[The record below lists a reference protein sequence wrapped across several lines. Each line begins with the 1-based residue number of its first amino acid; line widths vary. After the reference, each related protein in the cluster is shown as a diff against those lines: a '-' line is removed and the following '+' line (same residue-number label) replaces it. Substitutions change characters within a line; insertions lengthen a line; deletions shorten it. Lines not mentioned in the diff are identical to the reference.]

1 MKRLA
6 LSVIAV
12 LFAICTVVAQERE
25 VVIACDWGDISATL
39 STPAEGSDVA
49 VLIIA
54 GSGPTDRNG
63 NSGQG
68 LNSYAYKM
76 LSDDLV
82 KGGVAVLRYDKRA
95 IGSSRLNDLTTIP
108 NLVFGDFVDDAASC
122 VNYLRGEGFKRV
134 VVAGHSEGGEIA
146 LHLALR
152 EDVAVDGLVL
162 LCCPGFPMDQILT
175 AQLSAQLVP
184 QYMGLMATA
193 TNIMKRI
200 KRGESVAVE
209 SIPQELIS
217 LFHPS
222 VQPFLCSG
230 MAFDPAELMSRVEQ
244 PTLIISGG
252 RDIQV
257 SKSNAEALIA
267 KAKRGEHRHF
277 EQMTHILKSA
287 DTNDRVQQL
296 MGVYTNGKLP
306 ITEGLSAAIIDFV
319 KP

>member
-1 MKRLA
+1 MKRLL
-6 LSVIAV
+6 LSIVAMAS
-12 LFAICTVVAQERE
+12 AIFSGLAQERE

-49 VLIIA
+49 VLIVA

-63 NSGQG
+63 NSGQA
-68 LNSYAYKM
+68 LNTYAYKM

-82 KGGVAVLRYDKRA
+82 KGGVAVMRYDKRA
-95 IGSSRLNDLTTIP
+95 IGRSILNDPTTIP
-108 NLVFGDFVDDAASC
+108 DLVFDDFVDDAVRC
-122 VNYLRGEGFKRV
+122 VDYLRSEGFKRV
-134 VVAGHSEGGEIA
+134 IVAGHSEGGEIA
-146 LHLALR
+146 LHMALR
-152 EDVAVDGLVL
+152 GDVVVDGLVL
-162 LCCPGFPMDQILT
+162 LCCPGFAMDQILT

-200 KRGESVAVE
+200 KRGEMVPAE
-209 SIPQELIS
+209 NIPQELIS

-222 VQPFLCSG
+222 VQRFLCSS

-257 SKSNAEALIA
+257 AKSNAERLVA
-267 KAKRGEHRHF
+267 KAKNGTHLHF
-277 EQMTHILKSA
+277 EQMTHILKDA
-287 DTNDRVQQL
+287 DTNDRIQQL
-296 MGVYTNGKLP
+296 LGVYTNANLAL
-306 ITEGLSAAIIDFV
+306 TEGVSDAVLDFA
-319 KP
+319 KR

>member
-1 MKRLA
+1 MKRLF
-6 LSVIAV
+6 LSVIAMAS
-12 LFAICTVVAQERE
+12 AICSVVAQERE
-25 VVIACDWGDISATL
+25 VTITCDWGDISATL
-39 STPAEGSDVA
+39 NTPTGGSDTA
-49 VLIIA
+49 VLIVA

-76 LSDDLV
+76 LSDNLV

-95 IGSSRLNDLTTIP
+95 IGRSTLNDPTTIP
-108 NLVFGDFVDDAASC
+108 NLVFDDFVDDAVRC
-122 VNYLRGEGFKRV
+122 VDYLRGEGFKKV

-152 EDVAVDGLVL
+152 EGVEVDSLVL
-162 LCCPGFPMDQILT
+162 LCCPGYPMDQILS

-184 QYMGLMATA
+184 QYIGLMVTA
-193 TNIMKRI
+193 TTIMKRI
-200 KRGESVAVE
+200 KVGESVPVE
-209 SIPQELIS
+209 SIPQELLS

-222 VQPFLCSG
+222 VQPFLCSS

-244 PTLIISGG
+244 PALIISGG

-257 SKSNAEALIA
+257 TKDNAERLMAVA
-267 KAKRGEHRHF
+267 KCGEHIHF

-287 DTNDRVQQL
+287 DTSDRIQQL
-296 MGVYTNGKLP
+296 MGVYTNANLAL
-306 ITEGLSAAIIDFV
+306 TEGLSESIVEFV
-319 KP
+319 KR

>member
-1 MKRLA
+1 MKRLF
-6 LSVIAV
+6 LSIIAMAS
-12 LFAICTVVAQERE
+12 AICSVVAQERE
-25 VVIACDWGDISATL
+25 VTITCDWGDISATL
-39 STPAEGSDVA
+39 NTPMGGSDTA
-49 VLIIA
+49 VLIVA

-82 KGGVAVLRYDKRA
+82 KGGIAVLRYDKRA
-95 IGSSRLNDLTTIP
+95 IGRSTLNDPTTIP
-108 NLVFGDFVDDAASC
+108 NLVFDDFVDDAVRC
-122 VNYLRGEGFKRV
+122 IDYLRGEGFKKV

-152 EDVAVDGLVL
+152 EGVEVDSLVL
-162 LCCPGFPMDQILT
+162 LCCPGYPMDQILS

-184 QYMGLMATA
+184 QYIGLMVTA
-193 TNIMKRI
+193 TTIMKRI
-200 KRGESVAVE
+200 KAGESVPVE
-209 SIPQELIS
+209 SIPQELLS

-222 VQPFLCSG
+222 VQPFLCSS

-244 PTLIISGG
+244 PALIISGG

-257 SKSNAEALIA
+257 TKDNAERLMAVA
-267 KAKRGEHRHF
+267 KCGEHIHF

-287 DTNDRVQQL
+287 DTSDRIQQL
-296 MGVYTNGKLP
+296 MGVYTNANLAL
-306 ITEGLSAAIIDFV
+306 TEGVSAAVLRFI

>member
-1 MKRLA
+1 M
-6 LSVIAV
+6 
-12 LFAICTVVAQERE
+12 LFAICSVVAQERD

-39 STPAEGSDVA
+39 NTPNGGSDVA
-49 VLIIA
+49 VLIVA

-76 LSDDLV
+76 LSDELV

-95 IGSSRLNDLTTIP
+95 IGRSSLNDPTTIP
-108 NLVFGDFVDDAASC
+108 NLVFDDFVDDAARC
-122 VNYLRGEGFKRV
+122 VSYLRGEGFKRV
-134 VVAGHSEGGEIA
+134 IVAGHSEGGEIA

-200 KRGESVAVE
+200 KRGEMVSAD

-222 VQPFLCSG
+222 VQPFLCSS
-230 MAFDPAELMSRVEQ
+230 MAFDPAEFMSRVVQ
-244 PTLIISGG
+244 PALIISGG

-257 SKSNAEALIA
+257 SKSNAEKLLAN
-267 KAKRGEHRHF
+267 AKRGEHRHF

-287 DTNDRVQQL
+287 DTNDRIQQL
-296 MGVYTNGKLP
+296 MSVYTNGKLP

>member
-1 MKRLA
+1 MKRLV
-6 LSVIAV
+6 LSAV
-12 LFAICTVVAQERE
+12 AILFAICSVVAQERE

-39 STPAEGSDVA
+39 SAPAESSDVA
-49 VLIIA
+49 VLIVA

-76 LSDDLV
+76 LADELV

-95 IGSSRLNDLTTIP
+95 IGRSTLNDPTIIP
-108 NLVFGDFVDDAASC
+108 NLVFDDFVDDAVRC
-122 VNYLRGEGFKRV
+122 VDYLRGEGFKKV

-152 EDVAVDGLVL
+152 EDVKVDGLVL
-162 LCCPGFPMDQILT
+162 LCCPGYSMDQILM

-184 QYMGLMATA
+184 QYIGLMATA
-193 TNIMKRI
+193 TNIIKSI
-200 KRGESVAVE
+200 KRGDSVAVE
-209 SIPQELIS
+209 SIPQELLS

-222 VQPFLCSG
+222 VQPFLCSS

-257 SKSNAEALIA
+257 AKDNADRLMAVA
-267 KAKRGEHRHF
+267 KCGEHIHF
-277 EQMTHILKSA
+277 DQMTHILKSA
-287 DTNDRVQQL
+287 DTNDRIQQL
-296 MGVYTNGKLP
+296 MGIYTNSKLP
-306 ITEGLSAAIIDFV
+306 LTEGLSEAILGFV
-319 KP
+319 KR

>member
-1 MKRLA
+1 MKRLL
-6 LSVIAV
+6 LSIMMMAS
-12 LFAICTVVAQERE
+12 AICAATAQERE

-39 STPAEGSDVA
+39 NTPTNGSDVA
-49 VLIIA
+49 VLIVA

-95 IGSSRLNDLTTIP
+95 IGRSRVNDPTTIP
-108 NLVFGDFVDDAASC
+108 NMVFEDFVDDAARC
-122 VNYLRGEGFKRV
+122 VDFLRGEGFKRV

-162 LCCPGFPMDQILT
+162 LCCPGFPMDQILN

-184 QYMGLMATA
+184 QYMGLMVTA
-193 TNIMKRI
+193 TTIIQRI
-200 KRGESVAVE
+200 KAGEMVPVE
-209 SIPQELIS
+209 SIPQELLS

-222 VQPFLCSG
+222 VQPFLCSS
-230 MAFDPAELMSRVEQ
+230 MAFNPAELISLVEQ
-244 PTLIISGG
+244 PSLIISGG

-257 SKSNAEALIA
+257 TKQNAERLAQ
-267 KAKRGEHRHF
+267 KAKQGKHIHF
-277 EQMTHILKSA
+277 EQMTHILKDA
-287 DTNDRVQQL
+287 DTDDRIQQL
-296 MGVYTNGKLP
+296 MGVYTNANLP
-306 ITEGLSAAIIDFV
+306 LTEGLSEAIIEFV

>member
-1 MKRLA
+1 MKRLL
-6 LSVIAV
+6 LSIMMMAS
-12 LFAICTVVAQERE
+12 AICAATAQERE

-39 STPAEGSDVA
+39 NTPVDGSDVA
-49 VLIIA
+49 VLIVA

-95 IGSSRLNDLTTIP
+95 IGRSRVNDPTTIP
-108 NLVFGDFVDDAASC
+108 NMVFEDFVDDAARC
-122 VNYLRGEGFKRV
+122 VDFLRGEGFKRV

-152 EDVAVDGLVL
+152 EDVVADGLVL
-162 LCCPGFPMDQILT
+162 LCCPGYPMDQILN

-184 QYMGLMATA
+184 QYMGLMVTA
-193 TNIMKRI
+193 TTIIQRI
-200 KRGESVAVE
+200 KAGESVPVE
-209 SIPQELIS
+209 SIPQELLS

-222 VQPFLCSG
+222 VQPFLCSS
-230 MAFDPAELMSRVEQ
+230 MAFNPAELISLVEQ
-244 PTLIISGG
+244 PSLIISGG

-257 SKSNAEALIA
+257 TKQNAERLAQ
-267 KAKRGEHRHF
+267 KAKQGKHIHF
-277 EQMTHILKSA
+277 EQMTHILKDA
-287 DTNDRVQQL
+287 DTDDRIQQL
-296 MGVYTNGKLP
+296 MGVYTNANLP
-306 ITEGLSAAIIDFV
+306 LTEGLSEAIIEFV

>member
-1 MKRLA
+1 MNRLF
-6 LSVIAV
+6 LSIIAMV
-12 LFAICTVVAQERE
+12 FAICSVVAQERE
-25 VVIACDWGDISATL
+25 VTITCDWGDISATL
-39 STPAEGSDVA
+39 NTPMGGSDTA
-49 VLIIA
+49 VLIVA

-95 IGSSRLNDLTTIP
+95 IGRSTLNDPTTIP
-108 NLVFGDFVDDAASC
+108 NLVFNDFVDDAVRC
-122 VNYLRGEGFKRV
+122 IDYLRGEGFKKV

-152 EDVAVDGLVL
+152 EDIEVDSLVL
-162 LCCPGFPMDQILT
+162 LCCPGYPMDQILS

-184 QYMGLMATA
+184 QYIGLMVTA
-193 TNIMKRI
+193 TTIMKRI
-200 KRGESVAVE
+200 KAGESVPVE
-209 SIPQELIS
+209 SIPQELLS

-222 VQPFLCSG
+222 VQPFLCSS
-230 MAFDPAELMSRVEQ
+230 MAFDPAELMSRVEL
-244 PTLIISGG
+244 PALIISGG

-257 SKSNAEALIA
+257 TKDNAEKLMARA
-267 KAKRGEHRHF
+267 KHGEHIHF

-287 DTNDRVQQL
+287 DTSDRIQQL
-296 MGVYTNGKLP
+296 MGVYTNANLAL
-306 ITEGLSAAIIDFV
+306 TEGVSAAVLRFI

>member
-1 MKRLA
+1 MNRLL
-6 LSVIAV
+6 LSVIAM
-12 LFAICTVVAQERE
+12 LFAICSVVAQERD

-39 STPAEGSDVA
+39 NTPNGGSDVA
-49 VLIIA
+49 VLIVA

-76 LSDDLV
+76 LSDELV

-95 IGSSRLNDLTTIP
+95 IGRSSLNDPTTIP
-108 NLVFGDFVDDAASC
+108 NLVFDDFVDDAARC
-122 VNYLRGEGFKRV
+122 VSYLRGEGFKRV
-134 VVAGHSEGGEIA
+134 IVAGHSEGGEIA

-200 KRGESVAVE
+200 KRGEMVSAD

-222 VQPFLCSG
+222 VQPFLCSS
-230 MAFDPAELMSRVEQ
+230 MAFDPAEFMSRVVQ
-244 PTLIISGG
+244 PALIISGG

-257 SKSNAEALIA
+257 SKSNAEKLLAN
-267 KAKRGEHRHF
+267 AKRGEHRHF

-287 DTNDRVQQL
+287 DTNDRIQQL
-296 MGVYTNGKLP
+296 MSVYTNGKLP

>member
-1 MKRLA
+1 MKRLV
-6 LSVIAV
+6 LSAV
-12 LFAICTVVAQERE
+12 AMLFAICSVVAQERE

-39 STPAEGSDVA
+39 SAPAESSDVA
-49 VLIIA
+49 VLIVA

-76 LSDDLV
+76 LADELV

-95 IGSSRLNDLTTIP
+95 IGRSTLNDPTIIP
-108 NLVFGDFVDDAASC
+108 NLVFDDFVDDAVRC
-122 VNYLRGEGFKRV
+122 VDYLRDEGFKKV

-152 EDVAVDGLVL
+152 EDVKVDGLVL
-162 LCCPGFPMDQILT
+162 LCCPGYSMDQILM

-184 QYMGLMATA
+184 QYIGLMATA
-193 TNIMKRI
+193 TNIIKSI
-200 KRGESVAVE
+200 KRGDSVAVE
-209 SIPQELIS
+209 SIPQELLS

-222 VQPFLCSG
+222 VQPFLCSS

-257 SKSNAEALIA
+257 AKDNADRLMAVA
-267 KAKRGEHRHF
+267 KCGEHIHF
-277 EQMTHILKSA
+277 DQMTHILKSA
-287 DTNDRVQQL
+287 DTNDRIQQL
-296 MGVYTNGKLP
+296 MGIYTNSKLP
-306 ITEGLSAAIIDFV
+306 LTEGLSEAILGFV
-319 KP
+319 KR

>member
-1 MKRLA
+1 MRKLIASILA
-6 LSVIAV
+6 MA
-12 LFAICTVVAQERE
+12 ATICTITAQERE

-39 STPAEGSDVA
+39 NTPAAGSDIA
-49 VLIIA
+49 VLIVA

-63 NSGQG
+63 NSGPS
-68 LNSYAYKM
+68 LNTYAYKM

-95 IGSSRLNDLTTIP
+95 IGRSRLNDPAIIP
-108 NLVFGDFVDDAASC
+108 NLVFDDFVDDAARC
-122 VNYLRGEGFKRV
+122 VDYLRGEGFKKV

-162 LCCPGFPMDQILT
+162 LCCPGFPMDQILN

-184 QYMGLMATA
+184 QYIGLMVTA
-193 TNIMKRI
+193 TTIMKRI
-200 KRGESVAVE
+200 KAGESVPVE
-209 SIPQELIS
+209 SIPQELLS

-222 VQPFLCSG
+222 VQPFLCSS

-244 PTLIISGG
+244 PSLIISGG

-257 SKSNAEALIA
+257 TKENAERLTAQA
-267 KAKRGEHRHF
+267 KCGEHIHF
-277 EQMTHILKSA
+277 EQMTHILKDA
-287 DTNDRVQQL
+287 DTSDRIQQL
-296 MGVYTNGKLP
+296 VSVYINANLP
-306 ITEGLSAAIIDFV
+306 ITEGVSEAILRFV
-319 KP
+319 KR

>member
-1 MKRLA
+1 MKRLF
-6 LSVIAV
+6 LSILVIV
-12 LFAICTVVAQERE
+12 CAICSVVAQERE

-39 STPAEGSDVA
+39 NTPVEGSDVA

-95 IGSSRLNDLTTIP
+95 IGRSPLNDPTTIP
-108 NLVFGDFVDDAASC
+108 NLMFGDFVDDAVRC
-122 VNYLRGEGFKRV
+122 VDFLRSEGFSKI

-146 LHLALR
+146 LHLALK
-152 EDVAVDGLVL
+152 EGVTVDGLVL
-162 LCCPGFPMDQILT
+162 LCCPGFPMDKILS

-184 QYMGLMATA
+184 QHLGLMLTA
-193 TNIMKRI
+193 TTLMQRI
-200 KRGESVAVE
+200 KAGEIVPME
-209 SIPQELIS
+209 SIPQELLS

-222 VQPFLCSG
+222 VQPFLCSS

-257 SKSNAEALIA
+257 TKENAERLMAR
-267 KAKRGEHRHF
+267 AKRGEYIHF

-287 DTNDRVQQL
+287 DTSDRIEQL
-296 MGVYTNGKLP
+296 VSVYTNANLP
-306 ITEGLSAAIIDFV
+306 LTEGVSEAVLGFV
-319 KP
+319 KR